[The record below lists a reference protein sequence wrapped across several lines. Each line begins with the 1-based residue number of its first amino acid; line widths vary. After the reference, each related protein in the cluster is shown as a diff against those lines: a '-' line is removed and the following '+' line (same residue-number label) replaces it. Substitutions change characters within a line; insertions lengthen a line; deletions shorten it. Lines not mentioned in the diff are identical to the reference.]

1 MPTLTDTTIATRQA
15 QALDVFAL
23 MRSGITQKDACEQVG
38 ISDDT
43 YRRWI
48 NSDPNLTKVIGE
60 LIINAEKQE
69 LMLIQ
74 AVRTKIL
81 EDLLMA
87 VVSEVPMDT
96 KDKLAILKYLHI
108 HNDQLA
114 TRHGASSDNEAA
126 AAEYLQGPQLVAAE
140 SRMGD
145 TQVEVTHEGNKTT
158 VSITQDQP
166 DIIDV
171 Q

>member
-81 EDLLMA
+81 A
-87 VVSEVPMDT
+87 FQ
-96 KDKLAILKYLHI
+96 H
-108 HNDQLA
+108 
-114 TRHGASSDNEAA
+114 
-126 AAEYLQGPQLVAAE
+126 
-140 SRMGD
+140 
-145 TQVEVTHEGNKTT
+145 
-158 VSITQDQP
+158 
-166 DIIDV
+166 
-171 Q
+171 